1 MSNVTH
7 STFGNHRGPRE
18 PGDLERY
25 PTPPIAVTGL
35 LGVETI
41 APRVLNPCGTDDD
54 AITTVLRAAGRTV
67 STNDV
72 AAGGVDFMTV
82 TTLPADCIVMNAPFT
97 RSADFRAARAGD
109 RCAKGLRLQR
119 LGWLE
124 TGRFRKTAIRRGE
137 LFRMQRLERIWVFAD
152 RLPRM
157 HRADWCGKVAKATLN
172 CAWFIFTADHYG
184 KAETDWIWGD

>member
-1 MSNVTH
+1 MSNVTL

-41 APRVLNPCGTDDD
+41 APRVINPCGTDDD
-54 AITTVLRAAGRTV
+54 AITTVLRAAGHTV

-72 AAGGVDFMTV
+72 AAGGVDLMTV

-97 RSADFRAARAGD
+97 RSADFVLHALEIGAQKVCVCSGSVGLKQVASARQQSGAASYSGCSGSNASGYLPTDFRACTAPTGAERS
-109 RCAKGLRLQR
+109 RRQR
-119 LGWLE
+119 
-124 TGRFRKTAIRRGE
+124 
-137 LFRMQRLERIWVFAD
+137 
-152 RLPRM
+152 
-157 HRADWCGKVAKATLN
+157 
-172 CAWFIFTADHYG
+172 
-184 KAETDWIWGD
+184 